1 MAHATH
7 VDDYSPEEA
16 LHEIQSERTRRS
28 WIALILFV
36 LAAVGIG
43 ASFYM
48 SYRDI
53 PAPSS
58 PANNAPGL
66 ADPYH

>member
-7 VDDYSPEEA
+7 AYDYSPEEA

-43 ASFYM
+43 VSFYM
-48 SYRDI
+48 SYRDL

-58 PANNAPGL
+58 PANNAPGM